1 MIATTT
7 EIGTRCL
14 ATSSLSLDAKSL
26 ATAIKECTSKK
37 SVLEVHTR
45 IVEHGLGGDLFL
57 SSAIVHR
64 YLSCGSVWD
73 AWNLFSRLH
82 ERDVITW
89 TRLIAAFAQKG
100 HLQPALLVF
109 REMLLQG
116 VFADSITFVTLLNC
130 CAKFRALDQGR
141 EMHTYVLEKGFDAI
155 PRVGNS
161 LVDLYAKCGCLD
173 DACVAF
179 ASLWQPDVISWNTL
193 IAAYAS
199 CSGFTEALGVY
210 RRMELEG
217 MKPDAFTLVT
227 ILNACS
233 DPATIASSIVKE
245 MHERIVSLGVSCETV
260 VCNALVSMYG
270 NGGQL
275 TTARSVFEDSC
286 ASKDVISWNAIIS
299 GYTLAGLNSEALRLY
314 RKMQLE
320 GQLPNDVAFLS
331 IMNACTGPVDLY
343 TARLI
348 HSNVE
353 ESFATSGSRE
363 NEAQV
368 RNALRTLS
376 MATATLPLSCTTR
389 MQLEGFRPT
398 NVTFTTVLNACSESF
413 LERGRMIHANLVG
426 TGYESTDVVVSALV
440 DMYCKCGGLEEAH
453 RIFAKHSRRG
463 VVLWTAIIGG
473 YSDAGDSRAALH
485 LFKQMLLDGTKPN
498 KVTFVTVLN
507 ACANSQALPPEEV
520 ALVRCLVAQS
530 GHEPDFAVKN
540 ALLNLFGK
548 SGSLQ
553 DVEKTFEE
561 LDYCWDVIAGTV
573 MVSAYSQLGLWRKSL
588 ELYHRILLEGMKP
601 SPTTFVAALT
611 SCSSLATLPVG
622 KAIHATIAET
632 GCSSIPLVQ
641 SSLINFYGKCGSLK
655 LARRIFEAMDD
666 KTMVNSWTAVITGYA
681 QHGEMEHAR
690 KIFERM
696 QQEGVKPDEV
706 TFINVLSACS
716 HAGIVEDACYFFI
729 AMTQELGLAAGIEHY
744 GCLIDLL
751 GRSGWLNEAE
761 ALVKKMT
768 VQPDSV
774 LWSSLLGSSRVH
786 GNVKVAKHAAQRL
799 IELEPENAA
808 SYVQLSNT
816 YTVWKPCDAATRS
829 A

>member
-1 MIATTT
+1 
-7 EIGTRCL
+7 
-14 ATSSLSLDAKSL
+14 
-26 ATAIKECTSKK
+26 
-37 SVLEVHTR
+37 
-45 IVEHGLGGDLFL
+45 
-57 SSAIVHR
+57 
-64 YLSCGSVWD
+64 
-73 AWNLFSRLH
+73 
-82 ERDVITW
+82 
-89 TRLIAAFAQKG
+89 
-100 HLQPALLVF
+100 
-109 REMLLQG
+109 
-116 VFADSITFVTLLNC
+116 
-130 CAKFRALDQGR
+130 
-141 EMHTYVLEKGFDAI
+141 
-155 PRVGNS
+155 
-161 LVDLYAKCGCLD
+161 
-173 DACVAF
+173 
-179 ASLWQPDVISWNTL
+179 
-193 IAAYAS
+193 
-199 CSGFTEALGVY
+199 
-210 RRMELEG
+210 
-217 MKPDAFTLVT
+217 
-227 ILNACS
+227 
-233 DPATIASSIVKE
+233 
-245 MHERIVSLGVSCETV
+245 
-260 VCNALVSMYG
+260 
-270 NGGQL
+270 
-275 TTARSVFEDSC
+275 
-286 ASKDVISWNAIIS
+286 
-299 GYTLAGLNSEALRLY
+299 
-314 RKMQLE
+314 
-320 GQLPNDVAFLS
+320 
-331 IMNACTGPVDLY
+331 
-343 TARLI
+343 
-348 HSNVE
+348 
-353 ESFATSGSRE
+353 
-363 NEAQV
+363 
-368 RNALRTLS
+368 
-376 MATATLPLSCTTR
+376 
-389 MQLEGFRPT
+389 
-398 NVTFTTVLNACSESF
+398 
-413 LERGRMIHANLVG
+413 
-426 TGYESTDVVVSALV
+426 
-440 DMYCKCGGLEEAH
+440 
-453 RIFAKHSRRG
+453 
-463 VVLWTAIIGG
+463 
-473 YSDAGDSRAALH
+473 
-485 LFKQMLLDGTKPN
+485 MLLDGTKPN
-498 KVTFVTVLN
+498 KVTLVTVLN
-507 ACANSQALPPEEV
+507 ACANSQALPAEEV
-520 ALVRCLVAQS
+520 ALVRSLVAQS

-561 LDYCWDVIAGTV
+561 LDDCWDVIAGTV

-622 KAIHATIAET
+622 KAIHATIAEA
-632 GCSSIPLVQ
+632 GCSSTPLVQ